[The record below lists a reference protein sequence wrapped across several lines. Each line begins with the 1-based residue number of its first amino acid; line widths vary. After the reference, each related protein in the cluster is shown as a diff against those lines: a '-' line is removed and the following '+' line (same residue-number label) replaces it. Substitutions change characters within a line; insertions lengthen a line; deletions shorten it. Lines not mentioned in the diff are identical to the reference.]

1 MLALWIGCQVSE
13 ADAWQRAT
21 QGGLP
26 LAAALEA
33 CDATG
38 ARAEACAAEVLRG
51 QRGAT
56 TADCAGIKSAT
67 WRAECSFAV
76 AERHA
81 RAHRRAE
88 ALAACGQAG
97 RYYHECVYHA
107 WTYDIQG
114 SIKGGGRAA
123 AEIETGR
130 ALVAYWGQLQT
141 VGGDATRQI
150 WLDWWFFALNRN
162 QPADLADCDGLAEAD
177 QALCRDGTLAFA
189 ERAVATALGEA
200 GLTARRKSRVCRG
213 AIEDV
218 EAQFPNL
225 YRAEDAMRERALAGR
240 IRGCTPSAG
249 PTSGRPW
256 NPIFLEHRRWL
267 AG

>member
-1 MLALWIGCQVSE
+1 MLSLWMACPASE
-13 ADAWQRAT
+13 ADAWQTAT
-21 QGGLP
+21 QSGLALP
-26 LAAALEA
+26 AALAACE
-33 CDATG
+33 DTG
-38 ARAEACAAEVLRG
+38 TRAGACAAEVLRG
-51 QRGAT
+51 QHGAT
-56 TADCAGIKSAT
+56 TADCAKIQSPT

-81 RAHRRAE
+81 RAHQRSQ
-88 ALAACGQAG
+88 ALVACGQAG
-97 RYYHECVYHA
+97 RYYHECIYHA

-123 AEIETGR
+123 AEIDTGR

-150 WLDWWFFALNRN
+150 WLDWWFFTLNRN
-162 QPADLADCDGLAEAD
+162 QPADLGDCDGLRDAEGVM
-177 QALCRDGTLAFA
+177 CRDGTLAFV
-189 ERAVATALGEA
+189 ERAVATTLGEPV
-200 GLTARRKSRVCRG
+200 LSARRKSRVCRG
-213 AIEDV
+213 SIEDV

-225 YRAEDAMRERALAGR
+225 YRADDTMRERALAGR
-240 IRGCTPSAG
+240 ARGCTPSPVAG
-249 PTSGRPW
+249 GGRPW

>member
-1 MLALWIGCQVSE
+1 MFSLWLACPASE
-13 ADAWQRAT
+13 ADAWQTAT

-26 LAAALEA
+26 LAAALDS

-38 ARAEACAAEVLRG
+38 TRAAACAAEVLRG

-56 TADCAGIKSAT
+56 VADCAGIQSST

-81 RAHRRAE
+81 RAHQRAE

-97 RYYHECVYHA
+97 RYYHECIYHA

-123 AEIETGR
+123 SELETGR
-130 ALVAYWGQLQT
+130 SLVAYWGQLQT

-162 QPADLADCDGLAEAD
+162 QPADLADCDALPEGD

-200 GLTARRKSRVCRG
+200 SLSTRRKSRVCRG
-213 AIEDV
+213 AIDDV
-218 EAQFPNL
+218 EAQFPTL
-225 YRAEDAMRERALAGR
+225 YRPDEAMRERALAGR
-240 IRGCTPSAG
+240 SRGCAPAAG
-249 PTSGRPW
+249 PTTGRPW